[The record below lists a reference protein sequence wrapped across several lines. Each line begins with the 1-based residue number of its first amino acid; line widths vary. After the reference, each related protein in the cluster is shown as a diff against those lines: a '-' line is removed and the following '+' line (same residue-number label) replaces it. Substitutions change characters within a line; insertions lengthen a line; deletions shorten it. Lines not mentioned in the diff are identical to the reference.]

1 MLDEQ
6 DDYRDQTK
14 HPAIA
19 RLGRFSAHLPSAPD
33 GDLTPDVATAQL
45 RVQIDQ
51 LEVPPKARCS
61 AAPRSPSKDCCGPGS
76 RRGATCPC
84 PCRVCPYRGRRACPG
99 RLPDPCALCHPAC
112 RVGLATRRAARGLR
126 DRPGRQGPRRTHQPK
141 SPPRR
146 DAGYGEGRSPTTRQ
160 RSTLHA
166 LRPAWGSRPPRPH
179 AGLGL
184 WGVMPVE
191 PS

>member
-19 RLGRFSAHLPSAPD
+19 RLGRFSAYLPSAPD

-112 RVGLATRRAARGLR
+112 RVGLATRRAARPVTPGSARSPAVRIAVFTVAR
-126 DRPGRQGPRRTHQPK
+126 DR
-141 SPPRR
+141 
-146 DAGYGEGRSPTTRQ
+146 RSQ
-160 RSTLHA
+160 RSEFPQ
-166 LRPAWGSRPPRPH
+166 R
-179 AGLGL
+179 AGMRSLN
-184 WGVMPVE
+184 PVQIR
-191 PS
+191 